1 VSLHFSCRSADSF
14 VVAIVFPAP
23 AAAAVTKDEGDTRRN
38 DTTGSGPATNFRN
51 AATEGVSTWG
61 PVMGGV
67 VAIGGSVALIGTIL
81 KQNPPSAS
89 S

>member
-1 VSLHFSCRSADSF
+1 MGPCRKS
-14 VVAIVFPAP
+14 PAP
-23 AAAAVTKDEGDTRRN
+23 SHQDPNRFLPSCTPLMGFARVRIPCH
-38 DTTGSGPATNFRN
+38 GSMLICFPSTITNPL
-51 AATEGVSTWG
+51 S
-61 PVMGGV
+61 PPLSPLQMGGV